1 LFHWLSQKATG
12 LSGKKASDFMVEDA
26 VQVEHV
32 SATKFPANREINRE
46 DRKSVLQTRK
56 RSNSAATSA
65 RGTVV
70 ATGLV
75 KSARFDMGGMNPVPQ
90 AFCQLPAIKVK
101 CKVFNLVIS
110 TDSHELEYGA
120 HW

>member
-1 LFHWLSQKATG
+1 
-12 LSGKKASDFMVEDA
+12 
-26 VQVEHV
+26 
-32 SATKFPANREINRE
+32 
-46 DRKSVLQTRK
+46 
-56 RSNSAATSA
+56 
-65 RGTVV
+65 
-70 ATGLV
+70 
-75 KSARFDMGGMNPVPQ
+75 MGGMDPVPQ